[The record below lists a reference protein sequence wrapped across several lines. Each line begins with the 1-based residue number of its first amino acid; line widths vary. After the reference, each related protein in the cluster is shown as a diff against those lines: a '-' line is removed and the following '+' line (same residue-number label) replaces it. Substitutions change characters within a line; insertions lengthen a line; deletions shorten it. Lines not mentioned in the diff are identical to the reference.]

1 LALQD
6 VARQAAP
13 FREDRGEQMDRLHVF
28 VRTDARLRTR
38 DDDADARRHE
48 DPVPEAIVARSER
61 APDVGKN
68 VRGSHASFR
77 KTSLHARIVFFDE
90 CE

>member
-6 VARQAAP
+6 VTCETAAL
-13 FREDRGEQMDRLHVF
+13 REDRGEQMGRLDVIA
-28 VRTDARLRTR
+28 RSDARLGTR
-38 DDDADARRHE
+38 DDHAHARGHE

-61 APDVGKN
+61 ATHVGKN
-68 VRGSHASFR
+68 VRRPHASFR